1 MEKISKRRILL
12 VAILSGLV
20 GIAGQVIVKLFDP
33 NISYS
38 RIFINSLIIF
48 VIYGLIA
55 LIKEYLNL
63 TNNPSSKNGF
73 KEKIRKFLNLALLF

>member
-1 MEKISKRRILL
+1 MAKISKRRILL
-12 VAILSGLV
+12 VAILGGLV

-38 RIFINSLIIF
+38 RICINSLIIF
-48 VIYGLIA
+48 LIYGLIA
-55 LIKEYLNL
+55 LIKEYLNM
-63 TNNPSSKNGF
+63 TNNPHPKNDF